1 MLFKPRN
8 QSVARQTRLIPLQAV
23 LLIPFVLQTVS
34 IVGLVGYL
42 SFRNGQA
49 AVNDLASK
57 LRSEVT
63 ARIERELQVYF
74 TTPHDINQ
82 LNVTAFAQD
91 ELDLV
96 SGQQASQLLQQLRIS
111 PFIYAIYCGDEQGQ
125 YLGSVRLLD
134 EYDSLG
140 LWVTNESTNEDLHVY
155 HADRWGERGL
165 LFRNA
170 GAYDPRLRPW
180 YKAAVKSKQTTW
192 SEVYLDFS
200 TQIPTVTASQPVY
213 DRQSRQIVGVCATDV
228 LLTDDL
234 RKFLAN
240 LTVDKAGQAFI
251 LDRTGALLSTSTDDP
266 LTVGEGTNTS
276 LFQAISSQNLL
287 VSGTTRYLLERFGSF
302 TAIRSSQQ
310 LKINLGGERQ
320 LIQVLPF
327 NDGRGLDWLIVV
339 VIPEATF
346 MEQINANTRTT
357 ILVCILALLLAIGL
371 GIVIARRITHPL
383 LRLSQASS
391 SLATGNLEQ
400 TVETEQGIQ
409 ELVTLA
415 ESFNTMAE
423 QLRTSFNNLAQANQ
437 QLEERVTER
446 TAQLGIAEEKYRSIF
461 ENAAE
466 GIFQSS
472 PTQGYISAN
481 FALANLYGYE
491 SPEALVSELKRPEIQ
506 LYVAPN
512 RRHEFITIIE
522 REGAVFNFESQIY
535 RTDGSRIWIS
545 ENVHAVR
552 DDQGNLL
559 YYEGTVQDIT
569 LRKQAEQA
577 LERRVARDALLSQIS
592 QQLVDYDIDISI
604 NFALQAIGELTE
616 SDRCY
621 LINFD
626 VNQQIF
632 QHTHEWYA
640 PGITS
645 LIEELRI
652 LPTTMLPWYH
662 KQYKQGKVI
671 NISHYTEL
679 PSEAVTERTILER
692 LPIESVL
699 MVPMLHLDT
708 IAGMIGLDM
717 ARAARQWSDEDIQL
731 LRLAGKM
738 IAIAQARHAA
748 ETALRMEQK
757 KSERLLLNIL
767 PEQIAQRLKQDQQPI
782 AEQFDEVSIL
792 FADIVG
798 FTPLSSRLPA
808 VELVNLLNEIFSNF
822 DELAEF
828 LGLEKIKTIGDAY
841 MVAAG
846 LPVPIAD
853 HAEAIA
859 DMALAMQ
866 TIITHF
872 EMERGENFKIRI
884 GINTGSVI
892 AGVIGVKKFIY
903 DLWGDAVNVA
913 SRMESSGEPGQI
925 QVTQATYNR
934 LKEQFVLQPR
944 GLVSV
949 KGKGEMPTYWLKSR
963 R

>member
-1 MLFKPRN
+1 M
-8 QSVARQTRLIPLQAV
+8 A
-23 LLIPFVLQTVS
+23 
-34 IVGLVGYL
+34 
-42 SFRNGQA
+42 
-49 AVNDLASK
+49 
-57 LRSEVT
+57 
-63 ARIERELQVYF
+63 
-74 TTPHDINQ
+74 
-82 LNVTAFAQD
+82 
-91 ELDLV
+91 
-96 SGQQASQLLQQLRIS
+96 SGQQASQLLQQFAHFSFYLCDLLR
-111 PFIYAIYCGDEQGQ
+111 GHEQGQ

-140 LWVTNESTNEDLHVY
+140 LWVTNESTNQDLHVY
-155 HADRWGERGL
+155 HADRWGNRGL
-165 LFRNA
+165 LFRNV

-180 YKAAVKSKQTTW
+180 YKAAVKSRQTTW

-213 DRQSRQIVGVCATDV
+213 DRQSRQIAGVCATDV

-276 LFQAISSQNLL
+276 LFQATSSQNLL
-287 VSGTTRYLLERFGSF
+287 VSGTTRYLLERFGSLQ
-302 TAIRSSQQ
+302 AIRSSQQ
-310 LKINLGGERQ
+310 LNIQLGGERE

-339 VIPEATF
+339 VIPEAAF

-357 ILVCILALLLAIGL
+357 ILLCILALLLVIGL

-391 SLATGNLEQ
+391 TLATGNLDQ
-400 TVETEQGIQ
+400 TVEAEQGIQ

-415 ESFNTMAE
+415 QSFNTMAE

-437 QLEERVTER
+437 QLEERVADR
-446 TAQLGIAEEKYRSIF
+446 TAQLAIAEEKYRSIF

-472 PTQGYISAN
+472 PNQGYLSAN
-481 FALANLYGYE
+481 FALANLYGYQ
-491 SPEALVSELKRPEIQ
+491 SPEALVKELKHPEVQ

-512 RRHEFITIIE
+512 RRHEFMTIIE
-522 REGAVFNFESQIY
+522 REGAVFNFESQVY

-545 ENVHAVR
+545 ENAHAVR
-552 DDQGNLL
+552 DEQGNLL

-592 QQLVDYDIDISI
+592 QQLVDQDIDTSI
-604 NFALQAIGELTE
+604 NFALGSIGELTQ

-621 LINFD
+621 LMHFD
-626 VNQQIF
+626 VHQQIF
-632 QHTHEWYA
+632 SNTHEWCA
-640 PGITS
+640 VGITP
-645 LIEELRI
+645 LMEELRM
-652 LPTTMLPWYH
+652 LPVTMLPWYYE
-662 KQYKQGKVI
+662 QYKQGKVV
-671 NISHYTEL
+671 NVTHYSEL
-679 PSEAVTERTILER
+679 PSEAVAERTMLER
-692 LPIESVL
+692 LPVESTL
-699 MVPMLHLDT
+699 MVPMLHLGT
-708 IAGMIGLDM
+708 IVGMIGLDM
-717 ARAARQWSDEDIQL
+717 TRTARQWSDEEIQL

-748 ETALRMEQK
+748 EVALRIEQK

-767 PEQIAQRLKQDQQPI
+767 PEQIAQRLKQNQQPI

-808 VELVNLLNEIFSNF
+808 VELVNLLNQIFSNF

-846 LPVPIAD
+846 
-853 HAEAIA
+853 
-859 DMALAMQ
+859 
-866 TIITHF
+866 ITSTNGRSCRSD
-872 EMERGENFKIRI
+872 RGY
-884 GINTGSVI
+884 GSS
-892 AGVIGVKKFIY
+892 
-903 DLWGDAVNVA
+903 DANHHQ
-913 SRMESSGEPGQI
+913 S
-925 QVTQATYNR
+925 
-934 LKEQFVLQPR
+934 F
-944 GLVSV
+944 
-949 KGKGEMPTYWLKSR
+949 
-963 R
+963 